1 MGTMKSM
8 RTIHRCSLG
17 HV

>member
-1 MGTMKSM
+1 M